1 MFKLKKKHLIIL
13 GFLFIAFML
22 IGMNKVEATSVTV
35 TTYDELKEA
44 VNGHNDNITDT
55 SITEVKLGADI
66 AIPASAGMGIY
77 VVNDFT
83 FDLNGYTL
91 DTTNSNSNMTIN
103 SFFKSIICCYCYS
116 RCIYFCNTYSKKTYK
131 SKCHYFEIY

>member
-35 TTYDELKEA
+35 TKYDELKEA
-44 VNGHNDNITDT
+44 VNGHNDGITDT
-55 SITEVKLGADI
+55 SITEVKLGANI
-66 AIPASAGMGIY
+66 AIPASSSMGIY
-77 VVNDFT
+77 VVNNFT

-91 DTTNSNSNMTIN
+91 DITNSNSNMTISYGSN
-103 SFFKSIICCYCYS
+103 GVEDFISGSLTITDTS
-116 RCIYFCNTYSKKTYK
+116 AS
-131 SKCHYFEIY
+131 

>member
-22 IGMNKVEATSVTV
+22 IGVNKVEATSVTV

-44 VNGHNDNITDT
+44 VNGHNDGITDT

-91 DTTNSNSNMTIN
+91 DITNDNTSMQIVYGSNGVEDFISGSLTITDT
-103 SFFKSIICCYCYS
+103 STSQTGTIKL
-116 RCIYFCNTYSKKTYK
+116 
-131 SKCHYFEIY
+131 

>member
-22 IGMNKVEATSVTV
+22 IGVNKVEATSVTV

-44 VNGHNDNITDT
+44 VNGHNDGITDT

-91 DTTNSNSNMTIN
+91 DITNDNTSMQIVYGSNGVEDFISGSLTN
-103 SFFKSIICCYCYS
+103 
-116 RCIYFCNTYSKKTYK
+116 R
-131 SKCHYFEIY
+131 H

>member
-44 VNGHNDNITDT
+44 VNGHNDGITDT

-66 AIPASAGMGIY
+66 AIPASAGMGIS
-77 VVNDFT
+77 VVNNFT
-83 FDLNGYTL
+83 
-91 DTTNSNSNMTIN
+91 I
-103 SFFKSIICCYCYS
+103 
-116 RCIYFCNTYSKKTYK
+116 
-131 SKCHYFEIY
+131 

>member
-66 AIPASAGMGIY
+66 AIPASSGMAIL

-83 FDLNGYTL
+83 FDLNGHTL
-91 DTTNSNSNMTIN
+91 DITNDNSSMVIYYGSNNIENFTSG
-103 SFFKSIICCYCYS
+103 SLY
-116 RCIYFCNTYSKKTYK
+116 
-131 SKCHYFEIY
+131 

>member
-55 SITEVKLGADI
+55 SITEVKL
-66 AIPASAGMGIY
+66 
-77 VVNDFT
+77 
-83 FDLNGYTL
+83 
-91 DTTNSNSNMTIN
+91 
-103 SFFKSIICCYCYS
+103 
-116 RCIYFCNTYSKKTYK
+116 
-131 SKCHYFEIY
+131 